1 MYLPGAA
8 TPSLSPIP
16 LNLCQRRP
24 LELSGDE
31 VSIVPRHRY
40 RFGLSWVKATTHK
53 QKEFLNSGCVVGHP
67 SVTDSLLTVCR

>member
-16 LNLCQRRP
+16 LNLCPQRP

-31 VSIVPRHRY
+31 VSIVPRLRY

-53 QKEFLNSGCVVGHP
+53 QKEFLNSGCVVANPDITPVLG
-67 SVTDSLLTVCR
+67 